1 MDDFWTLG
9 GAPRGGERPVTSV
22 GAWLLSRFD
31 RLPVRARRDDPFL
44 TPTGV
49 TPWLRLDAQGQHRSG
64 TDRSADPRRIIGQ
77 AGAANAN
84 NRWATGE
91 PTARRAVT

>member
-44 TPTGV
+44 TPTDG
-49 TPWLRLDAQGQHRSG
+49 DALAEAGRSG
-64 TDRSADPRRIIGQ
+64 
-77 AGAANAN
+77 AASI
-84 NRWATGE
+84 RHG
-91 PTARRAVT
+91 PVG